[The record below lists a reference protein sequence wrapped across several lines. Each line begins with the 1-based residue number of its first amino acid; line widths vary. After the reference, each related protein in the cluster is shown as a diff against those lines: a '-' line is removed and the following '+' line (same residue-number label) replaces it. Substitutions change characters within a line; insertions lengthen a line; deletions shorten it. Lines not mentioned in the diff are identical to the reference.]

1 MKNLFIKKHLLV
13 LSTCVISFLFFNS
26 KIYSQDIDTL
36 EWEEIVDLADTIFNS
51 GLDTIY
57 VIEDSISETTGF
69 RTGASLD
76 CTTPASTMSINL
88 NKTVKPLIKVN
99 LE

>member
-36 EWEEIVDLADTIFNS
+36 EWEEIRK
-51 GLDTIY
+51 
-57 VIEDSISETTGF
+57 E
-69 RTGASLD
+69 
-76 CTTPASTMSINL
+76 
-88 NKTVKPLIKVN
+88 NKKKIKEIKQILVPYKQIK
-99 LE
+99 EAKIQIKI